1 MASLSELYSKLR
13 RYKNL
18 KSSLGTVISNLSNA
32 ISNLEPASDKISTDY
47 LFDDNSADK
56 RTVINVRNS
65 LIQKKRFLSTT
76 VSSSIDSKISS
87 IRNAIR
93 IEEARLENEE
103 DSNDGYTSVW

>member
-13 RYKNL
+13 RYRNL
-18 KSSLGTVISNLSNA
+18 KSSLGTVISNLNNA
-32 ISNLEPASDKISTDY
+32 INNLEPASDKISTDY
-47 LFDDNSADK
+47 LIDDNSADK

-87 IRNAIR
+87 IKNAIR
-93 IEEARLENEE
+93 IEEARLESEE
-103 DSNDGYTSVW
+103 DSNDGYTSIW